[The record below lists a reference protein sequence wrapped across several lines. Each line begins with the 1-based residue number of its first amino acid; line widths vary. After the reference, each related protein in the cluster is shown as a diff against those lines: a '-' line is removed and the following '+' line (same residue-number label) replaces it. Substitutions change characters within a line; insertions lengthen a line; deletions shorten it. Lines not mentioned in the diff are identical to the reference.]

1 MIKTDNE
8 TREKKSITI
17 FIQGHGELLMN
28 DESLEII
35 PLKKAKK
42 VTMLNIPGGVFIPGI
57 SDMVPNK
64 MTIPANVKKNIPE
77 IEIEVPQVDLKVI
90 DYLHKSYKALD
101 DNHKHDKNFNVD
113 KEGMELSKQNI
124 HLIYANSG
132 IPYFHESV
140 LESISRKPVEPV
152 VKRTPVYDKIFLL
165 HPTEHEDCLYEK
177 GCNDGRCT
185 HKEREFRVCPEYGIT
200 IVHSSVTEDNPYT
213 LSGIEYGN
221 RLYVNLNQDESRN
234 RIGSRQYST
243 YEYWGRK
250 LDSGLMKR
258 MNILDEDIRK
268 ISSLTSNENMIQ
280 DLDNLREQ
288 SLDYNSSQEHN
299 YETMTGIFDI
309 DKSVAD
315 MSWIETMYLP
325 KVTLSEI
332 IDMFIDGMGYDH
344 LYIIDPTCN
353 FCELSENRSKA
364 LFQLHSHN
372 IREKVR
378 TNKVNPSEFPIV
390 TNYAPN
396 RNSDDNAIYRV
407 RNSYNTARVKAMKKR
422 NPTIGGKRKSKK
434 HKPNKKRKTIKKRRT
449 IKK

>member
-1 MIKTDNE
+1 MIKRDNE

-28 DESLEII
+28 DETLEII

-42 VTMLNIPGGVFIPGI
+42 VTMLNIPGGVFISGI
-57 SDMVPNK
+57 SNMVYNK
-64 MTIPANVKKNIPE
+64 TAIPANDKKNIPE

-90 DYLHKSYKALD
+90 DYLHKSYQALD

-132 IPYFHESV
+132 LPYFHESV
-140 LESISRKPVEPV
+140 SESISRRPVESV
-152 VKRTPVYDKIFLL
+152 VTRTPVYDKMFFL
-165 HPTEHEDCLYEK
+165 HPTDHEDCLYEK
-177 GCNDGRCT
+177 ECENGRCT

-213 LSGIEYGN
+213 LSGMEYGN
-221 RLYVNLNQDESRN
+221 RLYVNLNQEESRK
-234 RIGSRQYST
+234 RIGSRRYST
-243 YEYWGRK
+243 YDYWGRK
-250 LDSGLMKR
+250 LNSGLMKR

-268 ISSLTSNENMIQ
+268 ISSLTSNENMEQ
-280 DLDNLREQ
+280 NLNNLREQ
-288 SLDYNSSQEHN
+288 SLDYSSAQEHT
-299 YETMTGIFDI
+299 YETMAGTFDI
-309 DKSVAD
+309 DTPVSH
-315 MSWIETMYLP
+315 MSWLETMYLP

-332 IDMFIDGMGYDH
+332 IDIFIDGMGYDH

-353 FCELSENRSKA
+353 VCELSENRSKT

-372 IREKVR
+372 IRQKVR

-396 RNSDDNAIYRV
+396 RNSDDNAIHRV
-407 RNSYNTARVKAMKKR
+407 RNSYNTARVKAIEKR
-422 NPTIGGKRKSKK
+422 NPTFGGKRKSKK
-434 HKPNKKRKTIKKRRT
+434 HKPNKKRRT